1 MKELL
6 NENAKQP
13 YHYKSLWINELTS
26 CLFFNKLCR
35 NVKTSSVG
43 RGKKARTYYRLYC
56 CFDIETYT
64 STETNNG
71 YMYIW
76 QFGISTD
83 IENMYVI
90 KGRTWNEFVA
100 LLEYLQDGCI
110 LDNNHRLLI
119 FVANLGYEFQ
129 FMRKHINVTDYFF
142 KEKYKPLKITH
153 NDCID
158 FHDILP
164 VSGGSLA
171 YVGKTFCNTQK
182 CVNDLDY
189 SIPRNSKTIL
199 DNKELSYCDNDVLI
213 GCEWAMYYFKQYID
227 GGCGY
232 NIAPLTIQSV
242 IRKELKDNA
251 VKWFEENGGNP
262 KNIGLAIS
270 SCFPSEQTYHYL
282 MKWCFRGGYTHG
294 NIAHIGELLTYKDN
308 IVSFDFTS
316 AYPSVMEHCYYPSR
330 FYLKRNVTK
339 KEYHELIKTKC
350 VIATIK
356 FKNVKPKTQH
366 SIESKSKCIT
376 LVNPIIDNGRVR
388 FADEMTVC
396 ITELD
401 YRIYCKYYEFDNDFE
416 IINCLVANRMKL
428 PDYVLKPMEKYY
440 TLKAKLKK
448 QDLKYDVEK
457 AICNSFYGVMVTR
470 QQLQNVTYT
479 NNEYGTTNNSCY
491 DELIKSQV
499 LLPQWGIYICSHNR
513 YNLLSVL
520 HQLGNDGLYC
530 DTDSIKCINAW
541 NHLDIF
547 NQYNKRI
554 EKINKE
560 MCKKRCLDY
569 EIYKD
574 LGQFDFEG
582 KLYYLKYLGAKR
594 YIYTTIK
601 NGKLV
606 DIQTIAGLP
615 KNILV
620 KRSKSRIELYNIFH
634 DDMEVCD
641 TGKLYSYYNDEY
653 ASEYITD
660 TQGNTVLM
668 KELSNIGLVP
678 CDFHMSLDENWL
690 EYFIEYQNTLKGKE
704 VR

>member
-1 MKELL
+1 MIEIV
-6 NENAKQP
+6 NENAKTP
-13 YHYKSLWINELTS
+13 YTYKTLWMSELTS
-26 CLFFNKLCR
+26 CLLFNKITR
-35 NVKTSSVG
+35 SVKTVSVG
-43 RGKKARTYYRLYC
+43 RGKKARTYYELYC

-64 STETNNG
+64 SQTTNNG

-76 QFGISTD
+76 QFSIATNID
-83 IENMYVI
+83 NMYVI
-90 KGRTWNEFVA
+90 KGRTWEEFTT
-100 LLEYLQDGCI
+100 LLDYLIDGCL

-153 NDCID
+153 DDCID
-158 FHDILP
+158 FQDILP

-171 YVGKTFCNTQK
+171 YVGRIFCNTQK

-189 SIPRNSKTIL
+189 AIPRNNLTKLSK
-199 DNKELSYCDNDVLI
+199 KELSYCDNDVLI
-213 GCEWAMYYFKQYID
+213 GAEWSMYYFDTYIK

-232 NIAPLTIQSV
+232 ASAPLTIQSV
-242 IRKELKDNA
+242 IRRKIKDNA
-251 VKWFEENGGNP
+251 LDWFAKSGGNP

-270 SCFPSEQTYHYL
+270 SCFPNEKTYHYL

-294 NIAHIGELLTYKDN
+294 NIAHVGELLDFKSN
-308 IVSFDFTS
+308 VVSFDFTS

-330 FYLKRNVTK
+330 FYHKRNVTK
-339 KEYHELIKTKC
+339 DEYHELIKTKC

-356 FKNVKPKTQH
+356 FTNVKPKTQH
-366 SIESKSKCIT
+366 SIESKSKCIS

-388 FADEMTVC
+388 FADEMVVC

-401 YRIYCKYYEFDNDFE
+401 YRIYCKFYDFDSDFE
-416 IINCLVANRMKL
+416 IINCLVANRIRL
-428 PDYVLKPMEKYY
+428 PDYVLKPMEESY
-440 TLKAKLKK
+440 TKKAILKK
-448 QDLKYDVEK
+448 EKKSYDVEK

-470 QQLQNVTYT
+470 QNLESITY
-479 NNEYGTTNNSCY
+479 NDDEYGTTNNSCY

-513 YNLLSVL
+513 FNLLSTVK
-520 HQLGNDGLYC
+520 QLGNDVLYC
-530 DTDSIKCINAW
+530 DTDSIKLINAW
-541 NHLDIF
+541 NHLDVF
-547 NQYNKRI
+547 HQYNKRI
-554 EKINKE
+554 EKTNKI
-560 MCKKRCLDY
+560 MCEKRNLDY
-569 EIYKD
+569 SIYKD
-574 LGQFDFEG
+574 LGQFDYEG
-582 KLYYLKYLGAKR
+582 KLYFLKYLGAKR

-601 NGKLV
+601 SGKLV

-620 KRSKSRIELYNIFH
+620 EMAKSRKELYEMFVDN
-634 DDMEVCD
+634 MEVVN
-641 TGKLYSYYNDEY
+641 TGKLYSYYNDDECC
-653 ASEYITD
+653 EIITD
-660 TQGNTVLM
+660 NQGNSVM
-668 KELSNIGLVP
+668 MSELSNIGLVP

-690 EYFIEYQNTLKGKE
+690 EYFIEYQKSLKGKE